1 MQVVEEIQN
10 LVPAVDP
17 GGEGQGE
24 GYRSAGEVFKPL
36 FAVGKIQV
44 APGPPCQLA
53 DADSVEM
60 EMQYVGGRHQGV
72 SPWSGCV
79 SGAVALSAR

>member
-36 FAVGKIQV
+36 FAVGKN
-44 APGPPCQLA
+44 PGHLWSSA
-53 DADSVEM
+53 SV
-60 EMQYVGGRHQGV
+60 GRCGF
-72 SPWSGCV
+72 
-79 SGAVALSAR
+79 R